1 MSKKIT
7 YQEYGDTKT
16 EIIDKYGDK
25 IKMTFEQKCEL
36 SSQFYFN
43 IVHSL
48 GIEDECIR
56 KVVNGTENTEK
67 GRNLYY
73 AIEDFLENMF
83 GEIYD

>member
-1 MSKKIT
+1 MKI
-7 YQEYGDTKT
+7 
-16 EIIDKYGDK
+16 
-25 IKMTFEQKCEL
+25 TFEQKCEL

-56 KVVNGTENTEK
+56 QIDNGTENTEK

-73 AIEDFLENMF
+73 AIEDFLENTF
-83 GEIYD
+83 DEIS